1 MLEREKR
8 RGQKQITDAV
18 LLRKIILFLADN
30 IGNNVSVTT
39 MGNIL
44 VNEGLLQVQGRKG
57 RPSAHTVQAYV
68 HALLESYFFYEI
80 KRFDVK
86 GKQYLRTLGKYYVA
100 DTGLRNY
107 LLGFRNRDSGH
118 MLENIVYFELLR
130 RGYDVAIGKVD
141 AEEVDF
147 IAAKADDRKYIQV
160 TESML
165 GPDVRERELGPLRN
179 IRDNYEKTV
188 LSLEPGL
195 DASYD
200 GIKSLHLLDW
210 LLEGDN

>member
-1 MLEREKR
+1 MHPK
-8 RGQKQITDAV
+8 
-18 LLRKIILFLADN
+18 
-30 IGNNVSVTT
+30 
-39 MGNIL
+39 
-44 VNEGLLQVQGRKG
+44 
-57 RPSAHTVQAYV
+57 
-68 HALLESYFFYEI
+68 SYFFYEI

-107 LLGFRNRDSGH
+107 LLGFCNRDSGH
-118 MLENIVYFELLR
+118 VLENIVYFELLR

-147 IAAKADDRKYIQV
+147 IAAKADSRKYIQV

-165 GPDVRERELGPLRN
+165 GPDVKERELGPLRN
-179 IRDNYEKTV
+179 IRDNYEKMV

-210 LLEGDN
+210 LLEGG